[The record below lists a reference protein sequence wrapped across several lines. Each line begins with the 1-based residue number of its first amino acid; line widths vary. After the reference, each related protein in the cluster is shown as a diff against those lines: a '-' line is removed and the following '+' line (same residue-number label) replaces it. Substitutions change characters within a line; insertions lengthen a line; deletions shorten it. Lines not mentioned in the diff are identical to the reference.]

1 MAVSAE
7 YIDQKDPEEDT
18 LDWGEEVNVSGYTI
32 KSNKSY
38 SWTAVLGTNQSVIL
52 S

>member
-32 KSNKSY
+32 KSNSPI
-38 SWTAVLGTNQSVIL
+38 VDCCLGTNQSVIL

>member
-32 KSNKSY
+32 KSNSPIAGLLFGY
-38 SWTAVLGTNQSVIL
+38 
-52 S
+52 